1 MPIRWIQY
9 LAVTAVAFSSFGC
22 ASAAT
27 GMDTSS
33 DAGSR
38 ARAASVLFPQFESVG
53 YAATDVLSR
62 FTSSGPNAPKNGAD
76 QTLPIS
82 LRLPFIQLLIGLHF
96 LGPDALTKLNTN
108 YSGVLVGAKGFK
120 PPEGLGMFSSQD
132 CYIGL
137 LRPGGKSIVEA
148 YLNQSG
154 SQTIDGQKVWTW
166 TAPPYEGYPYTT
178 TYYIADIEHSYFV
191 MGNDLTAF
199 RATMRQLSQGTED
212 DSKISDPD
220 ALSDKAYWAYRSL
233 RWNKVK
239 HDTDTA
245 GPASQMTTVVMKFT
259 ADFGTMTGQLEAD
272 STDPDL
278 KNDPKQLPASQIF
291 NYQRKAPGIWLATVP
306 IAADPNSTTALYTVA
321 SVFGFGVVL

>member
-1 MPIRWIQY
+1 
-9 LAVTAVAFSSFGC
+9 
-22 ASAAT
+22 
-27 GMDTSS
+27 
-33 DAGSR
+33 
-38 ARAASVLFPQFESVG
+38 
-53 YAATDVLSR
+53 
-62 FTSSGPNAPKNGAD
+62 
-76 QTLPIS
+76 
-82 LRLPFIQLLIGLHF
+82 LLIGLHF
-96 LGPDALTKLNTN
+96 LGPDALTTLNTN

-137 LRPGGKSIVEA
+137 LRPGRHSIIETD
-148 YLNQSG
+148 LNQSG

-199 RATMRQLSQGTED
+199 RATIRQLSQGTED
-212 DSKISDPD
+212 DSKIRDPD
-220 ALSDKAYWAYRSL
+220 ALSDKAYWAHRSL

-239 HDTDTA
+239 HDIDPA
-245 GPASQMTTVVMKFT
+245 GPAAQMTTVVMKFT
-259 ADFGTMTGQLEAD
+259 ADFGAMTGQLEAD

-291 NYQRKAPGIWLATVP
+291 NYQRKAPGSWVAAVS
-306 IAADPNSTTALYTVA
+306 IAKDPKSTTALYRVA

>member
-1 MPIRWIQY
+1 MQIRWIHY
-9 LAVTAVAFSSFGC
+9 LAITAVAFFSFGC
-22 ASAAT
+22 ADAAT
-27 GMDTSS
+27 GPDTGT

-53 YAATDVLSR
+53 YAATDVLSQLDKPIA
-62 FTSSGPNAPKNGAD
+62 PNTGAD
-76 QTLPIS
+76 QVLPIS
-82 LRLPFIQLLIGLHF
+82 LRLPFFQLLLGLNT
-96 LGPDALTKLNTN
+96 LGTDALTTLNNN

-120 PPEGLGMFSSQD
+120 PPEGLGIFSSQD

-137 LRPGGKSIVEA
+137 LRPGRHSIIETD
-148 YLNQSG
+148 LNQSG

-166 TAPPYEGYPYTT
+166 TVPPYEGYPYTT

-239 HDTDTA
+239 HDTDPA

-278 KNDPKQLPASQIF
+278 QTDTKQLPASEIF
-291 NYQRKAPGIWLATVP
+291 HYERKAPGTWQATVP
-306 IAADPNSTTALYTVA
+306 IAKDPTSTTALYTVA